1 LAFFRHTYLIK
12 DNQITYIL
20 RIYCTFVLNV
30 KIVKVHA
37 KEYVESIREVLIEK
51 REGRKVILGSIEALQ
66 HQGSRRGFPQLLLK
80 VKDKQKKVTQSG
92 E

>member
-1 LAFFRHTYLIK
+1 LAFGHTYLIK
-12 DNQITYIL
+12 DNLITYSL
-20 RIYCTFVLNV
+20 RIYCTFVFNV
-30 KIVKVHA
+30 KIVKVPTIESV
-37 KEYVESIREVLIEK
+37 KSIREVLIEK